1 MNKIIFKPDKNYKEL
16 TEVNFFNQV
25 ELNSKLRTLLEKLED
40 EIVDLRH
47 LIEFD
52 KKQRILD
59 TCQVL
64 EN

>member
-1 MNKIIFKPDKNYKEL
+1 MNKIIFKPDKDYKEL
-16 TEVNFFNQV
+16 TEVSFFNQV
-25 ELNSKLRTLLEKLED
+25 KLNSKLRTLLERLED
-40 EIVDLRH
+40 EIANLRH

-52 KKQRILD
+52 QKQRMLD

>member
-1 MNKIIFKPDKNYKEL
+1 MNKIIFKPDKDYKEL
-16 TEVNFFNQV
+16 TEVSFFNQV
-25 ELNSKLRTLLEKLED
+25 KLNSNLRTLLEKLED
-40 EIVDLRH
+40 EIANLRH

-52 KKQRILD
+52 KKHHMLD